1 MKFRMIDLRQ
11 ISSNA
16 PQTNV
21 FIKLIV
27 VEVFRKYFVMAG
39 EKISWQVKI
48 GQTPAQQAGKKISGQ
63 VEVY

>member
-1 MKFRMIDLRQ
+1 MKSRMIDLRQ
-11 ISSNA
+11 VSSNA

-21 FIKLIV
+21 FIKLII
-27 VEVFRKYFVMAG
+27 VEVFSVMAG

-48 GQTPAQQAGKKISGQ
+48 CQTPAQQAGEKISGQ

>member
-1 MKFRMIDLRQ
+1 MIDLRQ

-16 PQTNV
+16 PQKNV
-21 FIKLIV
+21 FIKLII
-27 VEVFRKYFVMAG
+27 VEVFRKPFVMAAVMAG

-48 GQTPAQQAGKKISGQ
+48 RQTPAQEAGEKISGQ

>member
-1 MKFRMIDLRQ
+1 MIDLMQ

-21 FIKLIV
+21 FIKLII
-27 VEVFRKYFVMAG
+27 VEVFRKYLVMAS

-48 GQTPAQQAGKKISGQ
+48 CQTPAQQAGEKICGQ